1 MSDELKGFE
10 KVCKVSKLN
19 ENEGQHF
26 KVNEIDVALF
36 KVDDKVYALN
46 NICPHQHANIMHDGF
61 IENGTVIC
69 PAHGWGFN
77 LCNGKMQDAG
87 AKLDSY
93 EVKIVDEFVYVK
105 VFGKKFNWNF

>member
-1 MSDELKGFE
+1 MINDLTGFE

-26 KVNEIDVALF
+26 KVNEVEVAIF
-36 KVDDKVYALN
+36 KVGEKIYALN

-61 IENGTVIC
+61 IENGCVIC

-77 LCNGKMQDAG
+77 LSDGKMQNSNI
-87 AKLDSY
+87 KLDSY